1 MSQIAYAAGNNIR
14 EEVLR
19 TVGKIAVIAMLQ
31 SASAMGHA
39 QDSDNFYN
47 GRTIGLLVSAGSG
60 GGYDTYGRLM
70 ARHIVKYIPGS
81 PTVAVQNFTGAG
93 GLRAA
98 IHMYNVAPRDGSTIA
113 LIQSTAL
120 LAPIMGDEK
129 RFDPAKFSWI
139 GNLAEEFSV
148 CASWH
153 TSSVKTAKDLL
164 TKEFIVGGSGAGT
177 SMESYPKVLNNIFG
191 TKIKIISGYKGGA
204 DVLIAME
211 RGEVD
216 GRCGAS
222 LSTYKTIRP
231 EWLETNKINVVLQTS
246 LKKDPAAGNAPWIMD
261 LPMTDQQR
269 ATLELIMAPR
279 LMHRTFLAPP
289 DTMPAQLATLR
300 SAFAKAVED
309 PDFVA
314 EAKHQSLDIDYSS
327 PEEIE
332 QLVRK
337 LAALPADIRHSAA
350 DALKRE
356 DQTPVVKK

>member
-1 MSQIAYAAGNNIR
+1 MRNAAKAFLFA
-14 EEVLR
+14 VLPAL
-19 TVGKIAVIAMLQ
+19 V
-31 SASAMGHA
+31 ASAQA
-39 QDSDNFYN
+39 QDADNFYA

-70 ARHIVKYIPGS
+70 ARHIVKYIPGAPS
-81 PTVAVQNFTGAG
+81 VAVQNFTGAG

-120 LAPIMGDEK
+120 LAPVMGEET

-153 TSSVKTAKDLL
+153 TSNVKTAKDLL

-191 TKIKIISGYKGGA
+191 TKIRIISGYKGGA

-222 LSTYKTIRP
+222 LSTYRTIRP
-231 EWLETNKINVVLQTS
+231 EWLEQGKINVVLQTS
-246 LKKDPAAGNAPWIMD
+246 LKKDPAAGDAPWIMD
-261 LPMTDQQR
+261 LPMTEQQR

-289 DTMPAQLATLR
+289 ETMPARLATLR
-300 SAFAKAVED
+300 SAFAKAVQD
-309 PDFVA
+309 PEFMA
-314 EAKHQSLDIDYSS
+314 EAKQQSLDIDYSS
-327 PEEIE
+327 PEEID

-337 LAALPADIRHSAA
+337 LAALPREIRHSAA

-356 DQTPVVKK
+356 DRTSVMKK

>member
-1 MSQIAYAAGNNIR
+1 MPNKSKVVALATLAIMCAG
-14 EEVLR
+14 V
-19 TVGKIAVIAMLQ
+19 A
-31 SASAMGHA
+31 HA
-39 QDSDNFYN
+39 QDNDNFYS
-47 GRTIGLLVSAGSG
+47 GRTINLLVSAGSG

-81 PTVAVQNFTGAG
+81 PSVAVQNFTGAG

-120 LAPIMGDEK
+120 LAPVMGEEK

-139 GNLAEEFSV
+139 GNLAEEYSV

-164 TKEFIVGGSGAGT
+164 SREFIVGGSGAGT

-191 TKIKIISGYKGGA
+191 TKIKIISGYKGGS

-222 LSTYKTIRP
+222 LSTYRTVRP
-231 EWLETNKINVVLQTS
+231 EWLETGKINILLQTS
-246 LKKDPAAGNAPWIMD
+246 LKKDPAAGTAPWIMD
-261 LPMTDQQR
+261 LPMTAQQR

-279 LMHRTFLAPP
+279 MMHRTFLAPP
-289 DTMPAQLATLR
+289 ETPSARLATLR
-300 SAFAKAVED
+300 NAFVKAVED
-309 PDFVA
+309 TELKI
-314 EAKHQSLDIDYSS
+314 EAKNQSLDIDYSS
-327 PEEIE
+327 PDEID
-332 QLVRK
+332 QFVRK
-337 LAALPADIRHSAA
+337 LAALPVDIRHAA
-350 DALKRE
+350 SDALKRE
-356 DQTPVVKK
+356 DRTSVTKK

>member
-1 MSQIAYAAGNNIR
+1 MRSKVSALAAAAIFC
-14 EEVLR
+14 
-19 TVGKIAVIAMLQ
+19 A
-31 SASAMGHA
+31 SASYA
-39 QDSDNFYN
+39 QETDTFYN
-47 GRTIGLLVSAGSG
+47 GRTISLLVSAGSG
-60 GGYDTYGRLM
+60 GGYDAYGRLM

-81 PTVAVQNFTGAG
+81 PSMAVQNFTGAG

-120 LAPIMGDEK
+120 LAPVMGEEK
-129 RFDPAKFSWI
+129 RFDPSKFSWI

-153 TSSVKTAKDLL
+153 TSQVKNAKDLL
-164 TKEFIVGGSGAGT
+164 AKEFIVGGSGAGT

-191 TKIKIISGYKGGA
+191 TKIKIISGYKGGS

-222 LSTYKTIRP
+222 LSTYRTIRP
-231 EWLETNKINVVLQTS
+231 EWLETGKINVILQTS
-246 LKKDPAAGNAPWIMD
+246 LKKDPAAGDAPWIMD
-261 LPMTDQQR
+261 LPMTDRQR

-289 DTMPAQLATLR
+289 ETMPARLATLR
-300 SAFAKAVED
+300 KAFARAVED
-309 PDFVA
+309 PDFIA

-332 QLVRK
+332 QFVRK
-337 LAALPADIRHSAA
+337 LAALPQDIRHAAA

-356 DQTPVVKK
+356 DRTPVTTK